1 MRESCLGCVRKHIGQ
16 TMVLLNE
23 SLLGHP
29 EHFWLAIGH
38 MAEAEAEAI
47 KQHKNLAIHIRQLRK
62 ELEIY
67 QKIPYSK
74 FIDLIK
80 EVTLIGE
87 KQKEKHKKSL
97 K

>member
-47 KQHKNLAIHIRQLRK
+47 KQHLALAINIRRVRK

-67 QKIPYSK
+67 RKIHYSR
-74 FIDLIK
+74 FTDLIK

-87 KQKEKHKKSL
+87 KQKEKHKKA
-97 K
+97 